1 MTIILSNLQRLT
13 SVVPS
18 SLDAARYM
26 QLLFKAET
34 IADSASLLKTDEEI
48 SVEHVGLGDAEVEF
62 VSPKTASGIWRERL
76 SKHGAALLSLTF
88 NVPDLEAATKLLEEE
103 NVHPIEQ
110 QPSRCVFDTME
121 IVGFNIEL
129 SQGQARPA
137 PLSLWGRA
145 SPLLHVE
152 ITHHDEQA
160 ASKWLKRVFGAQSVE
175 TEFSDFLVK
184 TTGGRMKHIHHVQL
198 GDTVLQYIDPTSEA
212 GPWYDQLQERGSSV
226 HNLTWLVDN
235 MEEIAAASERAGT
248 RDLRYFEFDYSKL
261 FGEDT
266 RLKPKVI
273 GRIIDPA
280 ALLGF
285 HTELSEPQA
294 SNINAFLLKQVPQH
308 MLKVVE
314 GTDI

>member
-1 MTIILSNLQRLT
+1 M
-13 SVVPS
+13 
-18 SLDAARYM
+18 
-26 QLLFKAET
+26 
-34 IADSASLLKTDEEI
+34 KTDEEI

-175 TEFSDFLVK
+175 TEFSDF
-184 TTGGRMKHIHHVQL
+184 
-198 GDTVLQYIDPTSEA
+198 IDPTSEA

-273 GRIIDPA
+273 GRIIDTA